1 MNKMTDIDAVAL
13 IRLKACSHVLTHRQY
28 KMLREQVLAGDP
40 EGALRELE
48 ILITSKNN
56 D

>member
-1 MNKMTDIDAVAL
+1 MTEVDAVAL
-13 IRLKACSHVLTHRQY
+13 IRLKACSHVLTNRQY
-28 KMLREQVLAGDP
+28 KQLREQVLAGDS

-48 ILITSKNN
+48 TLLTRMKN